1 MLLNNKGYLLIE
13 AMFSLLLISVVFSIC
28 LPFIYISY
36 QEQRTSEQLL
46 YAMTEADH
54 AAGIRSISQRMSDER
69 YWIDNGIEF
78 QLLTRKGVT
87 DEYETCISFR
97 GSNQKNYT
105 TCASSF

>member
-1 MLLNNKGYLLIE
+1 MLQNNKGYLLIE

-54 AAGIRSISQRMSDER
+54 AAGMRSMSQLMPDER
-69 YWIDNGIEF
+69 YWIDNGIEY

-87 DEYETCISFR
+87 NEYETCISFR
-97 GSNQKNYT
+97 GSNQKEYK

>member
-1 MLLNNKGYLLIE
+1 MLQNNKGYLLIE

-54 AAGIRSISQRMSDER
+54 AAGMRSMSPLMFEER
-69 YWIDNGIEF
+69 YWIDNGIEY

-87 DEYETCISFR
+87 NEYETCISFR
-97 GSNQKNYT
+97 GSNQKEYK

>member
-1 MLLNNKGYLLIE
+1 MLQNNKGYLLIE
-13 AMFSLLLISVVFSIC
+13 AIFSLMLISVVFSIC

-46 YAMTEADH
+46 YAMTEADF
-54 AAGIRSISQRMSDER
+54 AAGMRSMSQLMPDER
-69 YWIDNGIEF
+69 LWINNGIEY

-97 GSNQKNYT
+97 GSNEKKYT

>member
-1 MLLNNKGYLLIE
+1 MLQNNKGYLLIE

-54 AAGIRSISQRMSDER
+54 AAGMRSMSQLMPDER
-69 YWIDNGIEF
+69 YWVDNGIEYK
-78 QLLTRKGVT
+78 LLTRKGVT
-87 DEYETCISFR
+87 NEYETCISFR
-97 GSNQKNYT
+97 GSNQKEYK

>member
-46 YAMTEADH
+46 FAMTEADH
-54 AAGIRSISQRMSDER
+54 AAGMRSISQRMSDER

>member
-1 MLLNNKGYLLIE
+1 MLQNNKGYLLIE
-13 AMFSLLLISVVFSIC
+13 SMFSLVLISVVFSIC

-54 AAGIRSISQRMSDER
+54 AAGMRSMSQLIPDER
-69 YWIDNGIEF
+69 YWLDNGIEY